1 MRNYDKNVLHE
12 VQKNIL
18 MAREAIG
25 EVNDKVFDD
34 ELKQEIMR
42 QADGYDEYGRK
53 VRKVMGSK
61 NIEPYR
67 ERAVDRVKLKS
78 AIAMNTM
85 LDISTSHMAEML
97 IQGSNRGITDLCKSL
112 NHNSEASRMTV
123 ELAKELME
131 FEEEAIERMK
141 KYL

>member
-1 MRNYDKNVLHE
+1 M
-12 VQKNIL
+12 I
-18 MAREAIG
+18 
-25 EVNDKVFDD
+25 
-34 ELKQEIMR
+34 
-42 QADGYDEYGRK
+42 
-53 VRKVMGSK
+53 
-61 NIEPYR
+61 
-67 ERAVDRVKLKS
+67 KS